1 VNYSLLASVPALASP
16 IPELLVL
23 VTMVGLLALRTWSDV
38 TGAMLHRR
46 VTQFVTGSIVF
57 FLILFVVLVVARFKS
72 VG

>member
-1 VNYSLLASVPALASP
+1 MNYSLLANVPALASP

-23 VTMVGLLALRTWSDV
+23 VTMVGLLALRAWSGV
-38 TGAMLHRR
+38 TGAMLHHR

-57 FLILFVVLVVARFKS
+57 FLILFVFLVVARFKS